1 MAEFTASHFAD
12 LCSHAPVQE
21 QIRTIEERRSAAVK
35 RFWTVLLGGIVAAS
49 VIAYVVGSAVGGTI
63 GWILFVVLMIGTFI
77 LAWNPLSAAA
87 EGIKHPTLHALAERG
102 GLTYMPAGFDPPV
115 LAEAKKALFGSWL
128 SSAGFT
134 DLVYG
139 TDEEGKNFAFYE
151 GTLSQGHG
159 KHRTQVFSG
168 QFYAFQRRRT
178 RQGEVVAVPDRG
190 LFNFFKPSGG
200 FQRMRFESDPDF
212 EKKFEVY
219 ATFPQEAA
227 MQFASVALR
236 RLLLEL
242 RQSGRIFAYVGP
254 EDVLV
259 AVTGKN
265 RFEPGSMF
273 RARGGEERVRLMFD
287 DVCESLRIMKEL
299 KAALG

>member
-35 RFWTVLLGGIVAAS
+35 RFWTVLLGGTVGAALL
-49 VIAYVVGSAVGGTI
+49 AYLVGSAAGGTI

-102 GLTYMPAGFDPPV
+102 GLTYMPSGFDPPV

-128 SSAGFT
+128 SHSGFT

-139 TDEEGKNFAFYE
+139 TDEDGRNFAFYE

-178 RQGEVVAVPDRG
+178 QQGEVVAVPDRG

-219 ATFPQEAA
+219 ATDPQEAGLLFGS
-227 MQFASVALR
+227 MTTR
-236 RLLLEL
+236 RLLLDL

-254 EDVLV
+254 TDVLV
-259 AVTGKN
+259 AVTGPN

-273 RARGGEERVRLMFD
+273 KSQGGEERVRLMFN
-287 DVCESLRIMKEL
+287 DVCASLDIL
-299 KAALG
+299 KRLKDVFA

>member
-1 MAEFTASHFAD
+1 MAEFTASDFAD
-12 LCSHAPVQE
+12 LCSQAPVQE
-21 QIRTIEERRSAAVK
+21 QIRTIEERRSAAIK
-35 RFWTVLLGGIVAAS
+35 RFWMVLLGGTAGAALLAWVAES
-49 VIAYVVGSAVGGTI
+49 SIGGTA
-63 GWILFVVLMIGTFI
+63 GWILFVVLMIGVFI
-77 LAWNPLSAAA
+77 LAWNPLNAAA

-102 GLTYMPAGFDPPV
+102 GLTYMPSGFDPPV
-115 LAEAKKALFGSWL
+115 LAEARKALFGSWL
-128 SSAGFT
+128 SSSGFT

-139 TDEEGKNFAFYE
+139 TDAEGKNFAFYE

-178 RQGEVVAVPDRG
+178 QQGEVVAVPDRG

-219 ATFPQEAA
+219 STDPEAA
-227 MQFASVALR
+227 SLLFGSMTAR
-236 RLLLEL
+236 RLLLDL
-242 RQSGRIFAYVGP
+242 RQSGKIFVYVGP
-254 EDVLV
+254 TDVLV
-259 AVTGKN
+259 AVTGPN

-273 RARGGEERVRLMFD
+273 KSQGGEDRVRLMFN
-287 DVCESLRIMKEL
+287 DVCTSLDIL
-299 KAALG
+299 KRLKDVFA